1 MIPGKI
7 NTHLLQDL
15 TVIAKATQKG
25 SIVYISPDNKIHS
38 GTFFQKL
45 STFISRNWKD
55 KSSASNDLK
64 NNHTKAKELVI
75 NNLKKQIEIYFYI
88 KNKDI
93 SNDLQAYIQK
103 FSECL
108 VDRIT
113 DPDSSISNEKKVLED
128 FKKVL
133 DNLNSTTIDFTE
145 IQSLKS
151 SLNNAYTLSES
162 SLEDKSKFKFSV
174 LQFNEILKKDQSNA
188 RPTNFNK
195 IDLISQNALWIKK
208 NKWIDSKRAL
218 SLAKEMARDELSD
231 LANNEKFNV
240 VQKTLKSFE
249 GKSRE
254 FYNENSSKELEKS
267 AQIIKDKK
275 IEKDLRIDKKLADF
289 KKTLTYEQKKSIND
303 EIMKEVLIANH
314 NRGLNKD
321 EIFAEYAWTL
331 LEKKHNPIAK

>member
-1 MIPGKI
+1 MKDKTSVS
-7 NTHLLQDL
+7 NELKANHN
-15 TVIAKATQKG
+15 IAKE
-25 SIVYISPDNKIHS
+25 S
-38 GTFFQKL
+38 
-45 STFISRNWKD
+45 
-55 KSSASNDLK
+55 
-64 NNHTKAKELVI
+64 VI
-75 NNLKKQIEIYFYI
+75 ENLKDQIKIYFYANNI
-88 KNKDI
+88 TIDKDLESYI
-93 SNDLQAYIQK
+93 SK

-113 DPDSSISNEKKVLED
+113 NSDSSISIEKDFLTQFKKFKKEFNPITSTNEKI
-128 FKKVL
+128 
-133 DNLNSTTIDFTE
+133 NLSDQNKQE
-145 IQSLKS
+145 VEMALKDVQFFS
-151 SLNNAYTLSES
+151 ELSVEN
-162 SLEDKSKFKFSV
+162 KSKFKFLA
-174 LQFNEILKKDQSNA
+174 LQFNEILRKDQSIAQSTDHKNKDPILEA
-188 RPTNFNK
+188 QSTSSEK
-195 IDLISQNALWIKK
+195 IDLIAENAVWIKK